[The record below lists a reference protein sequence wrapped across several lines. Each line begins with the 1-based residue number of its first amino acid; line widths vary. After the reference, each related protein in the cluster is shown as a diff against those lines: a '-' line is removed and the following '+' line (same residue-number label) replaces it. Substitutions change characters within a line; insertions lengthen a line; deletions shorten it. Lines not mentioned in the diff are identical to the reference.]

1 MEGTKKGIRDSEM
14 PSSDNSA
21 LQGSDTTTDTESSN
35 STSRNAMD
43 DEKEEL
49 DEFGLP
55 VPKYTSPATTR
66 SRSDSFQSA
75 QSSIADDEDE
85 DEVEQGRNSA
95 AGEDDGSADV
105 EDNDI
110 EEKVELP
117 NAGEW
122 PRDSRSTLPSTGHVK
137 SSPFHVHVIPP
148 KPSEKS
154 TLAAER
160 AKSLIKV
167 SPVSNSVFKR
177 QDSPGA
183 TSPRPLSRSSSIA
196 ENPQTA
202 EIETPKK
209 TYVTSSPPTPEHL
222 AVAVTPPPDS
232 PNTDGQATP
241 RPPRIKP
248 EITVSADTQH
258 SRESSKSSNT
268 DNKSMK
274 SATVIFE
281 YPDGFAD
288 NPAGASE
295 WSHQLGV
302 AQAQSHHSPAKSRES
317 IEADGW
323 QTMPAYAAYDIY
335 DDDGKLVARQFEET
349 DEEVVTKGGAGK
361 GYTRMNQD
369 EDVQSAD
376 SMDENT
382 QYLFQ
387 ESLDDE
393 NAKTPLSQMQATK
406 ELLTEGQRIAY
417 VGLCKLTMVS
427 MLRDVG
433 RVKFKENRAAY
444 ESMTRWSQKMMIRL
458 FGHMDISPAGNHRMK
473 RLIVEQLMIEQLAE
487 HGVIPAD
494 LIPALMVNVEVSNP
508 LVPSY
513 SNSDVASIA
522 SQETLP
528 PYEAVATPPS
538 PPPIQDPSSLTSKK
552 LALDL
557 RWTVLC
563 DLFLVVIADS
573 VYDARSRVLLIR
585 MGDHLGLEWLDITR
599 FERRVTEALQI
610 QEAGEQNWKEDTL
623 IESRAKAARNR
634 RYMMM
639 GLATLGG
646 GLVIGLSAGLLAPVI
661 GAGLGA
667 AFTTVG
673 ISGTTGFLAGTGG
686 AALITTTGVVTGSSI
701 AGRGMAKRTR
711 NVQTF
716 EFRPL
721 HNNQRVNLLVAVSGW
736 MSSKEDDVRVPF
748 STIDPVMGDVMALH
762 WEPETLQ
769 SMGQT
774 MNLLATEV
782 FNYVT
787 LLISD
792 SDTVITT
799 SAWSNCFGCTHEL
812 YSMACHV
819 D

>member
-1 MEGTKKGIRDSEM
+1 MEGPKHETQDAHP
-14 PSSDNSA
+14 PSSADNTPSSA
-21 LQGSDTTTDTESSN
+21 VETSDGTEQASLE
-35 STSRNAMD
+35 SRAAIKE
-43 DEKEEL
+43 EKDEL

-55 VPKYTSPATTR
+55 VPKFRSSPMSR
-66 SRSDSFQSA
+66 SRSNSFQSA
-75 QSSIADDEDE
+75 RSSIDEEDEEAEHNQGLTTTKHEDE
-85 DEVEQGRNSA
+85 DV
-95 AGEDDGSADV
+95 ADV
-105 EDNDI
+105 EDNDA
-110 EEKVELP
+110 EDDNDEP
-117 NAGEW
+117 NGTGEW
-122 PRDSRSTLPSTGHVK
+122 PRLSRSTLPGTGHVK
-137 SSPFHVHVIPP
+137 SSPFHSTVPQP
-148 KPSEKS
+148 QEEKNS
-154 TLAAER
+154 IYAER
-160 AKSLIKV
+160 AKDLVKV

-177 QDSPGA
+177 RGSL
-183 TSPRPLSRSSSIA
+183 SLSRSNSSEVI
-196 ENPQTA
+196 PQTSNGEPTKEA
-202 EIETPKK
+202 PSPPKLPSTEHLSIPVTTPPH
-209 TYVTSSPPTPEHL
+209 SPTPEEPTTPKSPKSTSPK
-222 AVAVTPPPDS
+222 VTIS
-232 PNTDGQATP
+232 TTDLP
-241 RPPRIKP
+241 
-248 EITVSADTQH
+248 QH
-258 SRESSKSSNT
+258 ARNSSKSSNQDAT
-268 DNKSMK
+268 SLK
-274 SATVIFE
+274 SANVIFE
-281 YPDGFAD
+281 YPDDFAD

-302 AQAQSHHSPAKSRES
+302 AQAQVHHSPSKGRES
-317 IEADGW
+317 TDGDGW
-323 QTMPAYAAYDIY
+323 QTMPAYAAYDLY
-335 DDDGKLVARQFEET
+335 DDDGKLVAKQFEEN
-349 DEEVVTKGGAGK
+349 DEEDVYKGGAGK

-369 EDVQSAD
+369 EDAQSAD

-417 VGLCKLTMVS
+417 VGLCKLTMVA

-433 RVKFKENRAAY
+433 RVKYKENRAAY
-444 ESMTRWSQKMMIRL
+444 ESMTLWSQKMMIRL
-458 FGHMDISPAGNHRMK
+458 FGHMDISPDGKSHLSQK
-473 RLIVEQLMIEQLAE
+473 LIVEQVMIEQLAE

-494 LIPALMVNVEVSNP
+494 LIPSLMINVEVSNP
-508 LVPSY
+508 LVSSS
-513 SNSDVASIA
+513 SNSDVASLA
-522 SQETLP
+522 SQDSLP
-528 PYEAVATPPS
+528 PYEQVATPSS
-538 PPPIQDPSSLTSKK
+538 PPPIRDPSSLTSKK

-563 DLFLVVIADS
+563 DLFLVLIADS
-573 VYDARSRVLLIR
+573 VYDARSRVLLIK
-585 MGDHLGLEWLDITR
+585 MGEHLGVEWLDITR

-610 QEAGEQNWKEDTL
+610 QEAGEQSWKEDAL

-701 AGRGMAKRTR
+701 AGRGMAKRTK

-721 HNNQRVNLLVAVSGW
+721 HNNQRVNLLVTVSGW
-736 MSSKEDDVRVPF
+736 MSSKLDDVRVPF
-748 STIDPVMGDVMALH
+748 STIDPVMGDVISLH

-782 FNYVT
+782 A
-787 LLISD
+787 LLSH
-792 SDTVITT
+792 
-799 SAWSNCFGCTHEL
+799 FH
-812 YSMACHV
+812 
-819 D
+819 